1 MYQDYILLVDSGRP
15 RRGNTAGRYRVSA
28 KNKKQAV
35 ELLRNTIGFGKNP
48 GVHHHGRKHPAAKGG
63 CTGSLGRRK
72 PSIRVHTASSQPG
85 SLPAIS
91 HRKDFS
97 T

>member
-28 KNKKQAV
+28 KKQETGRGTAAKHHR
-35 ELLRNTIGFGKNP
+35 LWKNP
-48 GVHHHGRKHPAAKGG
+48 GVHHHKRKHPAAKGG

-72 PSIRVHTASSQPG
+72 PSIRVHAASSQPG
-85 SLPAIS
+85 SLPAIT

>member
-35 ELLRNTIGFGKNP
+35 ELLRNTIGFGKIQVYVTTEANTLP
-48 GVHHHGRKHPAAKGG
+48 PKAVVREVWLVGNHQFAY
-63 CTGSLGRRK
+63 T
-72 PSIRVHTASSQPG
+72 QPRHNLDPV
-85 SLPAIS
+85 LP
-91 HRKDFS
+91 
-97 T
+97 

>member
-35 ELLRNTIGFGKNP
+35 ELLRTTESKIP
-48 GVHHHGRKHPAAKGG
+48 GASRRADQPAAATGDHRSDPGSEPPGGRKTSP
-63 CTGSLGRRK
+63 
-72 PSIRVHTASSQPG
+72 
-85 SLPAIS
+85 
-91 HRKDFS
+91 
-97 T
+97 

>member
-35 ELLRNTIGFGKNP
+35 ELLRNTIGFGKIQVYITTKENTLP
-48 GVHHHGRKHPAAKGG
+48 PKAVVREVWVDGNRQFAYTQPHH
-63 CTGSLGRRK
+63 SLD
-72 PSIRVHTASSQPG
+72 PFQP
-85 SLPAIS
+85 
-91 HRKDFS
+91 
-97 T
+97 